1 MKTLIATDG
10 SAEAATALRTTSRLL
25 RKTRN
30 EVEVLCVAPELEW
43 PTGADSGKRTKAA
56 ITRETYRRRIARE
69 TASILA
75 DAKEFLVGEEIN
87 ATTLSESGSP
97 SDIIVR
103 LSEEHDVTVV
113 GASGRRHGSQGGLG
127 SVASRVVEHAQGT
140 VLLARELTGSDSL
153 RVLAGVDGSLA
164 SRRALSAMSAY
175 FEIDSAEIT
184 LIHVK
189 ETPWIHLGLDR
200 EWFDYPRDVFDQA
213 DPEIQLEEELQ
224 REAEDVLEDAQ
235 SKLSKYNYSVLTL
248 IEEGNPATAILGEAE
263 SGQYDL
269 IILGA
274 GSPGGTK
281 RNMLGSVSAKIASQA
296 PCSVAVVKPAE

>member
-10 SAEAATALRTTSRLL
+10 SPEATTALRTTARLL
-25 RKTRN
+25 RRSRN
-30 EVEVLCVAPELEW
+30 EIEVLCVAPELES
-43 PTGADSGKRTKAA
+43 PARQLAGRRTKDA
-56 ITRETYRRRIARE
+56 TTHRTYQQRIARE
-69 TASILA
+69 TASILDEA
-75 DAKEFLVGEEIN
+75 KTILDAEGIGARLF
-87 ATTLSESGSP
+87 SETGSP
-97 SDIIVR
+97 ADVIVE
-103 LSEEHDVTVV
+103 LAEEHEVTVV
-113 GASGRRHGSQGGLG
+113 GASGRRHASQPGLG

-140 VLLARELTGSDSL
+140 VLLARELANPETL

-164 SRRALSAMSAY
+164 SKHALSALTAY

-224 REAEDVLEDAQ
+224 REAEAVLEAAQ
-235 SKLSKYNYSVLTL
+235 ARLAKYNYSVSTL
-248 IEEGNPATAILGEAE
+248 IEDGNPATAILGEAE

-274 GSPGGTK
+274 GSPGTAK
-281 RNMLGSVSAKIASQA
+281 RNMLGSVSARIAWQA
-296 PCSVAVVKPAE
+296 PCSVAVVKPVE